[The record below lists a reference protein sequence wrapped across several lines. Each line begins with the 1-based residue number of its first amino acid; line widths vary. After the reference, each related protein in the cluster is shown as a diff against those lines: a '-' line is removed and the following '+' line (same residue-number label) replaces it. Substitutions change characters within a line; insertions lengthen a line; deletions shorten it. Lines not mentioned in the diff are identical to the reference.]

1 MKKPRLRKENANM
14 DLMEKVGELIEQ
26 TIDMLIE
33 SDNGEHQGYVKD
45 AAYNILQIRSL
56 LDKQEEERKKKPKI
70 NDFSDEV
77 HKIAEEHGWW
87 DPEPSFP
94 EIIALCH
101 SELSEA
107 LEEYRTGGE
116 GHVYYYKN
124 DVPHG
129 IGIELA
135 DVILRILDYCSYA
148 GIDIEACIEDKT
160 RFNRNRPYRHGGKV
174 I

>member
-70 NDFSDEV
+70 NDFSDRG
-77 HKIAEEHGWW
+77 A
-87 DPEPSFP
+87 
-94 EIIALCH
+94 
-101 SELSEA
+101 
-107 LEEYRTGGE
+107 
-116 GHVYYYKN
+116 
-124 DVPHG
+124 
-129 IGIELA
+129 
-135 DVILRILDYCSYA
+135 
-148 GIDIEACIEDKT
+148 
-160 RFNRNRPYRHGGKV
+160 
-174 I
+174 

>member
-56 LDKQEEERKKKPKI
+56 LDEQKEKIKKKPKI

-87 DPEPSFP
+87 DSKPTFP

-107 LEEYRTGGE
+107 LEEYRTGG
-116 GHVYYYKN
+116 
-124 DVPHG
+124 D
-129 IGIELA
+129 
-135 DVILRILDYCSYA
+135 
-148 GIDIEACIEDKT
+148 
-160 RFNRNRPYRHGGKV
+160 
-174 I
+174 